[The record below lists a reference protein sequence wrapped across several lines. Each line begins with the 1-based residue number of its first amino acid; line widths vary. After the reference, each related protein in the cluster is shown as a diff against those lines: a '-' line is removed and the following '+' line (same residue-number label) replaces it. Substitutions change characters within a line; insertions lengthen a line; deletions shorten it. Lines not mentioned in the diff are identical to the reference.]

1 MTVPRRAD
9 PSPLRAGT
17 PRAAAHVESARIDP
31 GGERGRGPWL
41 LILGAA
47 LLVALAVAKPWQS
60 PLPGPA
66 PGAGGAGGRPAGG
79 AADGV
84 APSPIPSPRSADDI
98 AAARCSR
105 PLGWRTYAF
114 ETWHGQRIRTWTVV
128 EPLVATELDTALDPR
143 IPVVPIIGQ
152 EITALGYC
160 APVVEVNAPPASVS
174 VTVWSVEPSGIVHA
188 LDVRRI
194 EPLRP
199 SSLSALFAYPDP
211 APKPGVL
218 PPWPAGRYVFA
229 ILGEPDSGWGRWFAV
244 QVVPFP

>member
-1 MTVPRRAD
+1 VPRRAD
-9 PSPLRAGT
+9 PSSLRAGT
-17 PRAAAHVESARIDP
+17 PRAAQHAEKALIDP

-41 LILGAA
+41 LIVGAA
-47 LLVALAVAKPWQS
+47 LLVALAVAKPWQA

-66 PGAGGAGGRPAGG
+66 PGSGGGAGRPAV
-79 AADGV
+79 AATE
-84 APSPIPSPRSADDI
+84 AAAASPSPSARSADDV

-128 EPLVATELDTALDPR
+128 EPLAAAESATALDPR

-160 APVVEVNAPPASVS
+160 APVVEAIAPPASVN
-174 VTVWSVEPSGIVHA
+174 VTVWAVEPSGVA
-188 LDVRRI
+188 RVLDVRRI

-211 APKPGVL
+211 AAKPGVL
-218 PPWPAGRYVFA
+218 SPWPAGRYVFA
-229 ILGEPDSGWGRWFAV
+229 ILGEPGSGWGRWFAA